1 METNDLNTFDEDEE
15 EDTTAY
21 AQLDE
26 LEKLETVIMLMEE
39 LGLTSLDEAR
49 TRFTV
54 LERTMDSEA

>member
-1 METNDLNTFDEDEE
+1 METNELNAFDEDEE

-39 LGLTSLDEAR
+39 LGLTTLDQAR

-54 LERTMDSEA
+54 LERTMDTEA